1 MWSSRQEE
9 ASYQQIHVSVP
20 YISPHNDP
28 DDANWVSEKLV
39 FNPTLMQ
46 LINREY

>member
-1 MWSSRQEE
+1 MRTARQEK
-9 ASYQQIHVSVP
+9 ASYQLIHVSVP

-28 DDANWVSEKLV
+28 DDAKWVSKKLA